1 MISVAIVDDHPVYR
15 QGLAAAV
22 EAADDLALVGDASSI
37 EEFEKLVTQADVV
50 LLDLHLPGIEGSAG
64 VAHVC
69 GKGHRVLV
77 VSAAESRK
85 DVVDAI
91 AAGAVGYL
99 TKESDA
105 EEITRAIR
113 TVASGASYVSPTLA
127 SFLLKAEKETAAYK
141 LTKREREVLA
151 LVAAGETD
159 QDIAEQLFI
168 ATTTVH
174 SHLERIRDKT
184 GARRRAELTNLAHKL
199 GDQVP
204 PAKQRPGGGPDH
216 RSPHGP

>member
-15 QGLAAAV
+15 QGLAVAV
-22 EAADDLALVGDASSI
+22 DAADDLALVGDASSI
-37 EEFEKLVTQADVV
+37 EEFEKVVTQADVV

-69 GKGHRVLV
+69 AKGHRVLV
-77 VSAAESRK
+77 VSAAGSPE

-91 AAGAVGYL
+91 AAGAAGYL

-105 EEITRAIR
+105 EEITRAVRI
-113 TVASGASYVSPTLA
+113 VASGASYVSPTLA
-127 SFLLKAEKETAAYK
+127 SYLLKAERETAAYR

-159 QDIAEQLFI
+159 QDIAAQLFI

-199 GDQVP
+199 GI
-204 PAKQRPGGGPDH
+204 K
-216 RSPHGP
+216 SPRQDNDRA